1 MQQNKLPPNL
11 YGFRSSIL
19 GVPPERI
26 VILAIFAFVAFLI
39 YRMLPAVAIVLLG
52 AGLLI
57 TVYKRGERNVLF
69 KLAEFI
75 SWKFSRKSFDISPSF
90 TVVGK
95 DFTFINEK
103 RKTGIVFRLLSSDI
117 YDLSPAL
124 SASTYDT
131 VRRILNTIN
140 GEMKIFIV
148 PMDKITAEVPVSRDS
163 LGAAEYENLVNGMLA
178 RSVYHRVYIAIFG
191 DNGTEDSSQTALEK
205 KAVNIISLL
214 QAGGFSAIRTI
225 TEGELQSIYQHSI

>member
-1 MQQNKLPPNL
+1 
-11 YGFRSSIL
+11 
-19 GVPPERI
+19 
-26 VILAIFAFVAFLI
+26 
-39 YRMLPAVAIVLLG
+39 
-52 AGLLI
+52 
-57 TVYKRGERNVLF
+57 
-69 KLAEFI
+69 
-75 SWKFSRKSFDISPSF
+75 
-90 TVVGK
+90 VGK

-163 LGAAEYENLVNGMLA
+163 PGAAEYENLVNGMLA